1 MTGPHSCLRALTAA
15 FLALVPAAGH
25 THHGA
30 PGYDMAQVVVV
41 DGTIAQLDW
50 KNPHVYFTVETRDE
64 DRQLRQVSIE
74 GNSLST
80 VRAYGLTREQLAV
93 GTHVKVQAYAKQK
106 GLVGPMLG
114 LSVELDDGSAFN
126 LGPGPSVRAP
136 RVAAAADGL
145 AGKWAASPNALVEFL
160 QAVATWPYADARQRT
175 ASDPAGNP
183 SAPPPPRDR
192 SLCYTE
198 LPVPWQYVYGGLQT
212 IEIAGSTVVL
222 RAAPYGFVNER
233 LVHLDQKAHPE
244 GIAPSVLGHSIG
256 HWEGQ
261 TLVVDTAAL
270 APLRVNPPRGSRA
283 RLVERFT
290 LTDDRRQIRYE
301 ITMEDPD
308 LLTAPATFVTLWNHR
323 PDLAFEGDQGCDEDQ
338 ARRFLNE

>member
-1 MTGPHSCLRALTAA
+1 
-15 FLALVPAAGH
+15 
-25 THHGA
+25 
-30 PGYDMAQVVVV
+30 MAQVVVV

-50 KNPHVYFTVETRDE
+50 KNPHVYFTVETTDE
-64 DRQLRQVSIE
+64 DRRQVTIE

-80 VRAYGLTREQLAV
+80 VRAYGLTHEQLAV
-93 GTHVKVQAYAKQK
+93 GTHVTVQAFAKQK

-114 LSVELDDGSAFN
+114 LSVVLDDGSAFN

-145 AGKWAASPNALVEFL
+145 AGKWAVSPNALVEFL
-160 QAVATWPYADARQRT
+160 H
-175 ASDPAGNP
+175 
-183 SAPPPPRDR
+183 
-192 SLCYTE
+192 
-198 LPVPWQYVYGGLQT
+198 
-212 IEIAGSTVVL
+212 VVL

-301 ITMEDPD
+301 ISMEDPD

-338 ARRFLNE
+338 ARRFLEE